1 MEGGGSARD
10 GERACP
16 CVKRRASKDESK
28 LDGMEGEGRGWEH
41 GFAIYR
47 GLIGQTVKA
56 SREGERSPMAGT
68 DELDVKI
75 RIASRSVAAELI
87 DMAWLPKS
95 LILSV
100 ATHL

>member
-1 MEGGGSARD
+1 
-10 GERACP
+10 
-16 CVKRRASKDESK
+16 
-28 LDGMEGEGRGWEH
+28 MEGEGRGWEH

-47 GLIGQTVKA
+47 GLIGQTVKG

-95 LILSV
+95 LILAV
-100 ATHL
+100 ATHLCSSLRCRDSWYVSHWTAVSAV